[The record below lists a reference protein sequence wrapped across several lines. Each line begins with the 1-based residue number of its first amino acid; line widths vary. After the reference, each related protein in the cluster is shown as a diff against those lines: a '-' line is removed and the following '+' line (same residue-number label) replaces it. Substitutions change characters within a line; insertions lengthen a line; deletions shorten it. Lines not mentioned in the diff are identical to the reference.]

1 MPLQDILVGAGV
13 GSIISRLMVYRAEH
27 RRGEE
32 WPAMR
37 VRQVE
42 VYWITVGIAMCLAF
56 RVLSA

>member
-1 MPLQDILVGAGV
+1 MPLQDILVGAGI

-27 RRGEE
+27 RGGEE

-42 VYWITVGIAMCLAF
+42 AYWITVGITAF
-56 RVLSA
+56 LGFRLLFA